1 MEIPQTFNEFKVW
14 TDDFIIPNDN
24 NLKTIINNPST
35 SPLFLIEIRVQEFVQ
50 YLSKNGDSIEEEP
63 RGPFMVESFYLSSHA
78 MKGAPDDSL
87 CEILSSIGVPLHRMS
102 PIITEISSFGRRMMS
117 LPANSGRPLLPIV
130 LLIAVNS
137 WDPTPRGAAE
147 RIKDERVC
155 LTPFLGIRYKVHV

>member
-14 TDDFIIPNDN
+14 TDDCIVPKDI

-63 RGPFMVESFYLSSHA
+63 RGPFMVESFYLPSNA
-78 MKGAPDDSL
+78 MIGAPDDSL
-87 CEILSSIGVPLHRMS
+87 CEILCSI
-102 PIITEISSFGRRMMS
+102 INI
-117 LPANSGRPLLPIV
+117 
-130 LLIAVNS
+130 

-155 LTPFLGIRYKVHV
+155 LMPFWV

>member
-35 SPLFLIEIRVQEFVQ
+35 SPLFLIEIHAISVKEWGFH
-50 YLSKNGDSIEEEP
+50 
-63 RGPFMVESFYLSSHA
+63 RGGTSSNA
-78 MKGAPDDSL
+78 MIDDSL

-137 WDPTPRGAAE
+137 WDPTPRGAPE

-155 LTPFLGIRYKVHV
+155 LTPFLGIRYKVDV

>member
-50 YLSKNGDSIEEEP
+50 YLSKNGDSIEEN
-63 RGPFMVESFYLSSHA
+63 VTHH
-78 MKGAPDDSL
+78 
-87 CEILSSIGVPLHRMS
+87 HRNL
-102 PIITEISSFGRRMMS
+102 FMMS
-117 LPANSGRPLLPIV
+117 LPATSGRPLLPIV

-137 WDPTPRGAAE
+137 WDPTPRE
-147 RIKDERVC
+147 N
-155 LTPFLGIRYKVHV
+155 